1 MRLVFIS
8 IAPEGLIQG
17 RNNELGGNT
26 AYGKSVEELFCL
38 LKLNE
43 PVGQFPVMLDM
54 FDMCSKDLQE
64 KLVPMRTK

>member
-8 IAPEGLIQG
+8 IGLEGLILG
-17 RNNELGGNT
+17 RNIELGGNT
-26 AYGKSVEELFCL
+26 VLFCL
-38 LKLNE
+38 VKLNK